1 MSILEIIHIILIL
14 FVVTLPLQPVRIL
27 KYCYF
32 IPIIMPLLWV
42 VFGSCPIS
50 TAHGNH
56 PDKVSFTRKF
66 YMKIK
71 KDITQAETSNIN
83 TFILVLLMV
92 LIARK
97 LKNKCKLY

>member
-14 FVVTLPLQPVRIL
+14 FVVTLPLQPVKIL

-71 KDITQAETSNIN
+71 KNITQAETSNIN
-83 TFILVLLMV
+83 TLLLVLIMV

-97 LKNKCKLY
+97 LKNKCRLY

>member
-1 MSILEIIHIILIL
+1 MSILEVIHIIIIL
-14 FVVTLPLQPVRIL
+14 FVATLPLQSVKVL

-42 VFGSCPIS
+42 IFGSCPIS

-56 PDKVSFTRKF
+56 PDKISFTRKH

-71 KDITQAETSNIN
+71 KDITQKETSDIN
-83 TFILVLLMV
+83 TLILVLIMV

-97 LKNKCKLY
+97 FKNKCRL

>member
-83 TFILVLLMV
+83 TLILVLIMV